1 MYISLLISNL
11 GLILDYWAATQRCG
25 DQKDTKN
32 KTMQVAAAKHK
43 YILND

>member
-11 GLILDYWAATQRCG
+11 GLILDYWGATQRCG

-32 KTMQVAAAKHK
+32 KTMQAKHK